1 MATVFPGYRG
11 YADIAG
17 VGEVRF
23 ADASITARQE
33 VNAPDLIMGDWDH
46 DAYVFGPIEVGGTIS
61 GPVTETFVCGSGGG
75 TGLWNWG
82 VVRNG
87 TCGTLNEEDLTL
99 YYYCGDAGSGYGS
112 SRKFTG
118 MLVNSLNFSCAAG
131 DIAQFSIDVMGKSAG
146 TWVESATIPALTFAE
161 KLMTWDKCHV
171 TLTAGAD
178 LWQPPVAI
186 QFSNF
191 DFTISNN
198 LQVVYS
204 LGQSNLFPYEIVPG
218 LRTITGSI
226 SVYNIPESDGADR
239 WGEYL
244 AANVG
249 KINFNIG
256 PDPGDSS
263 ICSSPLEIDMAV
275 RFHRVEPASST
286 GPIISSIGFTGV
298 THQTGTAWEA

>member
-1 MATVFPGYRG
+1 MATVFAGYRG
-11 YADIAG
+11 FADIAG
-17 VGEVRF
+17 VGQVRF
-23 ADASITARQE
+23 ADAGITARQE
-33 VNAPDLIMGDWDH
+33 INAPDLIMGDWDH
-46 DAYVFGPIEVGGTIS
+46 DAYVYGPIEVGGTIS

-87 TCGTLNEEDLTL
+87 TCGLLNADTLTL

-112 SRKFTG
+112 AREFSG

-131 DIAQFSIDVMGKSAG
+131 DVAQFSVDVMGSMAG
-146 TWVESATIPALTFAE
+146 AWQETTTIPPLTFAE
-161 KLMTWDKCHV
+161 KLITWDKVGV
-171 TLTAGAD
+171 TVTAGAD
-178 LWQPPVAI
+178 LWVPPATI
-186 QFSNF
+186 QYSNF

-204 LGQSNLFPYEIVPG
+204 LGQTNLFPYEIVPG

-226 SVYNIPESDGADR
+226 SVYNAPEADGADA
-239 WGEYL
+239 WADYL

-249 KINFNIG
+249 RISFSVG
-256 PDPGDSS
+256 GGAGS
-263 ICSSPLEIDMAV
+263 ICPALDIDMAV

-286 GPIISSIGFTGV
+286 GPVISSIGFTGV